1 MYNNNNNNNN
11 TRVLHIYYYYIIL
24 FGDRRVPCVYI
35 TYTYDVY
42 THDDRGCWSVHTPAR
57 ARVPRAQCV
66 CVCLCVRVFVC
77 ALVYNVHYIIIIL
90 YTSFNIK
97 ISNTKVPLY
106 YTYSIGAH
114 ARGWRRGSSS
124 VVIISGGIDTTAEW
138 THTHTHTQTHAGA
151 RTIYA

>member
-1 MYNNNNNNNN
+1 VSRAC
-11 TRVLHIYYYYIIL
+11 TLHIY
-24 FGDRRVPCVYI
+24 
-35 TYTYDVY
+35 TMY
-42 THDDRGCWSVHTPAR
+42 THTTTAAAGQFTPPHGLACP
-57 ARVPRAQCV
+57 AHSV

-114 ARGWRRGSSS
+114 ARGWWRRGSSS

-138 THTHTHTQTHAGA
+138 THTHTHTDSRGRAYNIRVTMGMMR
-151 RTIYA
+151 RTGGVRGRNWR